1 MGPQPI
7 QWTAIVTAHLKK
19 QLSELIPLTNNP
31 TNTSSPHPPV
41 GTPNRGY
48 KSYNQS
54 NHHDNTPK
62 PWVTPEN
69 RARFEQRWSY
79 SVRLARWQYF
89 EGLLDQRTFLRW
101 TLDTLAGSGSFEVMW
116 LVLTGIIQDYIDE
129 YKRNRTL
136 TKLLIETLI
145 KSYSALAQYMAQNQ
159 VVVDPGGGGVHQG
172 LQNDIEHLL
181 QVIIIVITP

>member
-1 MGPQPI
+1 MGSQPI
-7 QWTAIVTAHLKK
+7 QWTAIVTGHLKK
-19 QLSELIPLTNNP
+19 QLSELIPIATNA
-31 TNTSSPHPPV
+31 SSPHPPV
-41 GTPNRGY
+41 GTPSRGF
-48 KSYNQS
+48 KSYS
-54 NHHDNTPK
+54 HHDNSPK

-89 EGLLDQRTFLRW
+89 EGLLDQRTFLKW

-116 LVLTGIIQDYIDE
+116 LVLTGIIQDYVDE

-145 KSYSALAQYMAQNQ
+145 KSYSAVSLSYY
-159 VVVDPGGGGVHQG
+159 
-172 LQNDIEHLL
+172 LL
-181 QVIIIVITP
+181 

>member
-7 QWTAIVTAHLKK
+7 QWTVTVTSHLKK
-19 QLSELIPLTNNP
+19 QLSELIPMSNNTTSTNVQ
-31 TNTSSPHPPV
+31 SPHPPT
-41 GTPNRGY
+41 GTPGRGF
-48 KSYNQS
+48 KSYNQA

-62 PWVTPEN
+62 PWGTPEN
-69 RARFEQRWSY
+69 RAKFEQRWSY
-79 SVRLARWQYF
+79 SIRLARWQYF
-89 EGLLDQRTFLRW
+89 EGLLDQRTFLKW

-145 KSYSALAQYMAQNQ
+145 KSYSAVSNTLRIFCNLY
-159 VVVDPGGGGVHQG
+159 
-172 LQNDIEHLL
+172 
-181 QVIIIVITP
+181 

>member
-1 MGPQPI
+1 MGSQPI
-7 QWTAIVTAHLKK
+7 QWTATVTGHLKK
-19 QLSELIPLTNNP
+19 QLSELIPIATNA
-31 TNTSSPHPPV
+31 SSPHPPI
-41 GTPNRGY
+41 GNTSRGF

-54 NHHDNTPK
+54 SQHDNSPK

-89 EGLLDQRTFLRW
+89 EGLLDQRTFLKW

-116 LVLTGIIQDYIDE
+116 LVLTGIIQDYVDE

-145 KSYSALAQYMAQNQ
+145 KSYSAVSMLLVFSCNQYTKICLNS
-159 VVVDPGGGGVHQG
+159 
-172 LQNDIEHLL
+172 LFNI
-181 QVIIIVITP
+181 

>member
-7 QWTAIVTAHLKK
+7 QWTQIVTSHLKK
-19 QLSELIPLTNNP
+19 QLSELTPSPNTTN
-31 TNTSSPHPPV
+31 SPHPTP
-41 GTPNRGY
+41 GSTPNSQNNQRGGY
-48 KSYNQS
+48 KNYNSQH
-54 NHHDNTPK
+54 NDNTPK

-69 RARFEQRWSY
+69 RAKFESRWSY

-89 EGLLDQRTFLRW
+89 EGLLDQRTFLKW
-101 TLDTLAGSGSFEVMW
+101 TLDTLAASGSFEVMW

-145 KSYSALAQYMAQNQ
+145 KSYSAVSSVGEKSFIGICYLTMYYSSFNIH
-159 VVVDPGGGGVHQG
+159 VNHK
-172 LQNDIEHLL
+172 
-181 QVIIIVITP
+181 